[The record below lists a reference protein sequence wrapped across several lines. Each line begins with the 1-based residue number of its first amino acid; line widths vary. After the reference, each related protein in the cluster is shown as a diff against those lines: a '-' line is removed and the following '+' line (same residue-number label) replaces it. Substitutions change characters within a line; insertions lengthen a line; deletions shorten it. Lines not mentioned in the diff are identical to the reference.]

1 MATTIAPV
9 THNAFIKALK
19 AVAPPELLETI
30 VPDPEFTNAPASAAA
45 ADATASDLKYPCA
58 TQRAPGVAD
67 LVVGWGQTIPRWRK
81 GQVVN
86 FATLSTGYPSLEDA
100 LSVPTRGGCC

>member
-58 TQRAPGVAD
+58 TQRAPRSSGPRCRLGPNDPPLAQGPGGQLRDAQYGVPE
-67 LVVGWGQTIPRWRK
+67 PRRR
-81 GQVVN
+81 
-86 FATLSTGYPSLEDA
+86 S
-100 LSVPTRGGCC
+100 